1 MTSENQPSSL
11 SWAQVLSTLLRRE
24 DLDRDAAHWAM
35 REIMSGNATPAQI
48 GGFLI
53 GLRSKG
59 ETADEINALV
69 DVMLDNAVLVDL
81 RGLAVDV
88 VGTGGDGSHTVNIS
102 TMAAVITAAAGARV
116 VKHGNRAASS
126 KTGTAD
132 LLERLGVA
140 IDLGSDAV
148 VACVERVGIAFCFAP
163 TFHPAMRFAGPSRR
177 ELGVA
182 TVFNVLGPL
191 ANPARPAA
199 ALIGVADRRMAPLMA
214 DVLAARGVAA
224 LVARGEDGLDEF
236 TTLAATRVW
245 ETSSGVALESV
256 VDAAEIGIGRP
267 RPDALKGD
275 VPDFNARVA
284 TGVLGAVRS
293 ADLDPV
299 RDAVVLNSAAALV
312 AHDAAA
318 VRDGGVP
325 VVPNARPDSPLVQ
338 RLSDAVAVAY
348 RAIDSGAAA
357 EKLHNWAR
365 VSTDLSTAQP
375 T

>member
-275 VPDFNARVA
+275 DPDFNARVA

>member
-1 MTSENQPSSL
+1 
-11 SWAQVLSTLLRRE
+11 
-24 DLDRDAAHWAM
+24 
-35 REIMSGNATPAQI
+35 MSGNATPAQI

-275 VPDFNARVA
+275 DPDFNARVA

>member
-275 VPDFNARVA
+275 DPDFNARVA
-284 TGVLGAVRS
+284 TGVLGGVRS